1 MNMGYIIINSLAVT
15 IGIWLI
21 GRKYGYKTKRDI
33 SKAVY
38 YVVMMP
44 FILLFL
50 GASVGLIT
58 TPEAGPD
65 IAANLTTSVGL
76 LLSEKLPQ
84 MFISDLVGVV
94 CGALLHSTTGRRTRR
109 KRR

>member
-1 MNMGYIIINSLAVT
+1 MNMGYIIINSLVVT
-15 IGIWLI
+15 IGIWFI

-33 SKAVY
+33 SNAVY

-44 FILLFL
+44 FILVFL
-50 GASVGLIT
+50 GAWVGLIN

-65 IAANLTTSVGL
+65 IADNLVTSVGL

-84 MFISDLVGVV
+84 LLISDVVGVA
-94 CGALLHSTTGRRTRR
+94 CGAFLYSTTGRRTRR